1 MENRVVH
8 SFKRNETEEVRIAVG
23 AYKDKTYLDVRVYFR
38 MEKDSEWAPTKKG
51 ITIPAELISN
61 LAEGLRLAKAELGL
75 MANA

>member
-8 SFKRNETEEVRIAVG
+8 SFKRNEAEEVRISIG

-38 MEKDSEWAPTKKG
+38 MEKGSDWAPTKKG
-51 ITIPAELISN
+51 ITIPLELVSD
-61 LAEGLRLAKAELGL
+61 LAEGLRLAKAEMGL